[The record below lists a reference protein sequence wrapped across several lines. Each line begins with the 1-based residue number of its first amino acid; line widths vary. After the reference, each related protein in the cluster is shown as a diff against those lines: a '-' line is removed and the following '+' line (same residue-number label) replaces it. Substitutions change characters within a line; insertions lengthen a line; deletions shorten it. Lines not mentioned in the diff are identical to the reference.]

1 MAKSGPPGHEPL
13 DQRSGTTVSAH
24 ALSPNLAT
32 VGDWFRFACY
42 GGLDGAVGM
51 ASFRGGPKARKAHM
65 SPLRGAAHGLAPLAG
80 QAGVRPADEVFIKR
94 LGLRCI
100 SESENFGIKISVELR
115 S

>member
-1 MAKSGPPGHEPL
+1 
-13 DQRSGTTVSAH
+13 
-24 ALSPNLAT
+24 
-32 VGDWFRFACY
+32 
-42 GGLDGAVGM
+42 
-51 ASFRGGPKARKAHM
+51 M